1 MPTSL
6 LIATNNP
13 GKRIEIQAILADL
26 PLTLVLPAGVGLN
39 LEVEETGS
47 SYQENAVLK
56 ALAFSRASGLPS
68 LADDSGLEVEALG
81 GEPGVRS
88 ARYAPIPNAT
98 DADRRAYLLERLRS
112 HPIPDGMPGWPA
124 RFRCVVA
131 LALPTGEIYLTEGT
145 CPGYIITQE
154 RGQHGFG
161 YDPIFYLPEYD
172 QTMAELPPEVKNRI
186 SHRARALQAARPL
199 LQRLLGSPSGDPP
212 SSHLEHT

>member
-13 GKRIEIQAILADL
+13 GKRREIQAILADL
-26 PLTLVLPAGVGLN
+26 PLKLVLPVELGLN
-39 LEVEETGS
+39 LEVEETGHT
-47 SYQENAVLK
+47 YQENAVLK
-56 ALAFSRASGLPS
+56 AVAFSRASGLPS
-68 LADDSGLEVEALG
+68 LADDSGLEVEVLG

-112 HPIPDGMPGWPA
+112 YPVPNGLPGWPA

-131 LALPTGEIYLTEGT
+131 LALPAGEIYLAEGT
-145 CPGYIITQE
+145 CPGFIIAHE

-161 YDPIFYLPEYD
+161 YDPIFYLPDYNK
-172 QTMAELPPEVKNRI
+172 TMAELPPEVKNRI
-186 SHRARALQAARPL
+186 SHRARALQAARPF
-199 LQRLLGSPSGDPP
+199 LQRVLETNPDDPLP
-212 SSHLEHT
+212 